1 MESDSVLDSQF
12 GTLSPNALMQ
22 LISADV
28 VPHYILDLRTPEQAE
43 RKPAPETLRRATGGF
58 LNVPT
63 SEIRKVFSRRA
74 SGEFSARFA
83 PVPYPRK
90 DDLIVCISD
99 EVKDCRKAVQE
110 MESLGYDCSVY
121 LKGGFDSIATRPLSN
136 SNLTRSSTVK
146 HISRHAVALLL
157 NLTDIPSPVDSTVMD
172 LRRVDELVI
181 FGSIQGTKHLVVNEL
196 PKALTLDAAAFQ
208 ERYQF
213 PKPGTEDVVITS
225 CRTNKRAIWA
235 AHLLTEAGYTK
246 VFVHHTGTYG
256 WRFSPSVKPY
266 DSYNQ
271 GEEIPA
277 PKEFTK
283 EHSDAS
289 AGLRELEDLGLISL
303 SKDST
308 RSSFHLSAENVQNPT
323 RLEDSAIV
331 YFSNNRPPNLSSN
344 RADAS
349 N

>member
-1 MESDSVLDSQF
+1 
-12 GTLSPNALMQ
+12 
-22 LISADV
+22 
-28 VPHYILDLRTPEQAE
+28 
-43 RKPAPETLRRATGGF
+43 
-58 LNVPT
+58 
-63 SEIRKVFSRRA
+63 VFSRRA
-74 SGEFSARFA
+74 SGEFNARFA

-121 LKGGFDSIATRPLSN
+121 LKGGLDSIAARPMSN
-136 SNLTRSSTVK
+136 TNFNRSSTVK

-157 NLTDIPSPVDSTVMD
+157 NLTDIPSPVDSTVLD

-181 FGSIQGTKHLVVNEL
+181 FGSIQGTKHLTVNEL

-208 ERYQF
+208 EKYQF
-213 PKPGTEDVVITS
+213 PKPGREDVVVTS

-235 AHLLTEAGYTK
+235 AHLLTEAGYSK

-271 GEEIPA
+271 GEEIPP

-283 EHSDAS
+283 EYSDAS
-289 AGLRELEDLGLISL
+289 SGLRELEDLGLISL
-303 SKDST
+303 TKNDSM
-308 RSSFHLSAENVQNPT
+308 RSSFHLSAETVQDASN
-323 RLEDSAIV
+323 LEDSAIV
-331 YFSNNRPPNLSSN
+331 YFSTDGTANRTTS
-344 RADAS
+344 RADAD